1 MNMQLNYE
9 ITQLLAEE
17 GMCLDRREFYD
28 WLKYYTEDALYWV
41 KGWSDD
47 PNGGIAVIYD
57 DYERMGERVFRLLDT
72 SAYAQ
77 MPPSRT
83 IHMNGPVSHVVEDG
97 DVITA
102 ETTMTVVE
110 IRPGDMSQV
119 GLGEPRALFGRV
131 SLELVRNEEGGLQIR
146 KKIIDLIDREQ
157 PLYNLTFIL

>member
-9 ITQLLAEE
+9 ITQILAEE
-17 GMCLDRREFYD
+17 SLCLDRREFRN
-28 WLKYYTEDALYWV
+28 WLKFYTEDALYWV

-57 DYERMGERVFRLLDT
+57 DRERMGERVFRLLDT

-83 IHMNGPVSHVVEDG
+83 VHVNGPVCHVVEEG
-97 DVITA
+97 ETITA
-102 ETTMTVVE
+102 ETSVIIAE
-110 IRPGDMSQV
+110 IRPGDLSQV
-119 GLGEPRALFGRV
+119 GLGEPRAMYATV
-131 SLELVRNEEGGLQIR
+131 SLELRRSETGDLLIS
-146 KKIIDLIDREQ
+146 KKIIELLDREQ

>member
-17 GMCLDRREFYD
+17 ALVLDRREFRS
-28 WLKYYTEDALYWV
+28 WLKFYTDDALYWV

-47 PNGGIAVIYD
+47 PTGGIAIVYD
-57 DYERMGERVFRLLDT
+57 DRERMGERVFRLLDT

-83 IHMNGPVSHVVEDG
+83 IHFYGPVSHVVEDG
-97 DVITA
+97 DKITA
-102 ETTMTVVE
+102 ETTMIVSE
-110 IRPGDMSQV
+110 IRPGDLSQV
-119 GLGEPRALFGRV
+119 GLGEPRAIYARI
-131 SLELVRNEEGGLQIR
+131 SLELRRDDEGKLLISQ
-146 KKIIDLIDREQ
+146 KIIDLIDREQ